1 MANILLRGLLCQER
15 DVHQGLAFLKEAA
28 DGNQGQESA
37 RSAYDLACIYAS
49 DLESIDLER
58 YSHCIVYL

>member
-58 YSHCIVYL
+58 